1 MKLAVKLLAPCM
13 AALIAAGCQFPWLK
27 PAPVTDGSPATTDGS
42 STTPVQTPLPPTP
55 SEIAQDNQEVIDL
68 LGYFQRVTTLP
79 PDELRKEYNAVNAT
93 FQRDKGDLQR
103 LRLVLLLSVPGA
115 SFRDDAKLAGLLET
129 AMTRS
134 GTGDA
139 NTPQRQLALVLQKLN
154 SERMRQVRE
163 EQKRVEV
170 LPRDDAKR
178 VEELNTQTKKLEG
191 QLADEKR
198 RSDELQKKLDALLTI
213 ERDLRSRS
221 PQRRPN

>member
-1 MKLAVKLLAPCM
+1 MKLVRGVLVVFA
-13 AALIAAGCQFPWLK
+13 AALFAVGCQFPLLK
-27 PAPVTDGSPATTDGS
+27 PEPVANDSP
-42 STTPVQTPLPPTP
+42 TPPMPTPTPIPPPTP
-55 SEIAQDNQEVIDL
+55 SEIAQDNQEVVEL
-68 LGYFQRVTTLP
+68 LGYFQRVATLP

-93 FQRDKGDLQR
+93 FLRDKSDLQR

-129 AMTRS
+129 AVPRS

-139 NTPQRQLALVLQKLN
+139 NSPQRQLALVLQKLN
-154 SERMRQVRE
+154 NERVRQVRE
-163 EQKRVEV
+163 EQKRIEQ
-170 LPRDDAKR
+170 LPREDAKR
-178 VEELNTQTKKLEG
+178 VEELNTQNRKLEG